1 MTKEDKVLEIG
12 MYNSIDIIHRFTS
25 VKEALES
32 GRFDYL
38 IETDE
43 YTEEELSSYKSVE
56 QFIEKIGYPFFLL
69 Y

>member
-1 MTKEDKVLEIG
+1 MEKQIRVLETG
-12 MYNSIDIIHRFTS
+12 MCDGIDIIHTFTS
-25 VKEALES
+25 VEEALES

-38 IETDE
+38 IEQDE

-56 QFIEKIGYPFFLL
+56 EFIEKIGYPFFL